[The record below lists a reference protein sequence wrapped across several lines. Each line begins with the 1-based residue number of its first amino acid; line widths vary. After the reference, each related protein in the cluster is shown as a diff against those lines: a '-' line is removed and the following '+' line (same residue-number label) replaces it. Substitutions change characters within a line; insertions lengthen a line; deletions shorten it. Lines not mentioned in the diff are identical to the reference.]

1 MTSRTRPLLK
11 IALVILILLGPRELW
26 VVRDG
31 QVSST
36 ATSVA
41 AKDSRPLFLPEVSMA
56 SKLGLDDDV
65 YDAVDFYGNEVT
77 AAVATYKLDGT
88 GALYELHSP
97 QTELPQLP
105 PPKS

>member
-1 MTSRTRPLLK
+1 
-11 IALVILILLGPRELW
+11 
-26 VVRDG
+26 
-31 QVSST
+31 
-36 ATSVA
+36 
-41 AKDSRPLFLPEVSMA
+41 MA
-56 SKLGLDDDV
+56 SKLGRDDDV